1 MVTWPGCPCAEQ
13 TTLACKEN
21 PGPGFLPSDHTSLL
35 SYNLSIGVPH
45 PPGQAPLISWLSDQ
59 PRVSLSWVMGFD

>member
-13 TTLACKEN
+13 TTLVFKEN
-21 PGPGFLPSDHTSLL
+21 PRPTFLPSDCTSLL

-59 PRVSLSWVMGFD
+59 PRMSLSWVLCFD